1 MKFSAPLYFLPPP
14 PTPHPAKKKA
24 LFRCLSL
31 KIAVINYSTS
41 APNFGND
48 VVIKLVG
55 NPKGGGRGGEGR
67 GGEAGT

>member
-14 PTPHPAKKKA
+14 PTPPKKA

-48 VVIKLVG
+48 VVIKLDG
-55 NPKGGGRGGEGR
+55 NPKGEGR
-67 GGEAGT
+67 GGEGKGGEAGT